1 MSGLFKRP
9 SVLDREMDRIQRKVS
24 PLERGTP
31 YLDQLYKPERPRAG
45 AAREGDE
52 RGDNR
57 ARSKSGDAGF
67 FFGLLHWGDFWPDV
81 FGGGENRLKQYLSG
95 SFETARPVR
104 YQRRIRRNRLVVL
117 AVFFGLVVIWAVG
130 RWG

>member
-9 SVLDREMDRIQRKVS
+9 SVLDRDMDRIQRKVS

-31 YLDQLYKPERPRAG
+31 YLDQLYKPERPRAVAVPG
-45 AAREGDE
+45 EEA
-52 RGDNR
+52 RGDGC
-57 ARSKSGDAGF
+57 ARRKGSGVS
-67 FFGLLHWGDFWPDV
+67 GLLGLFHWGDFWPDV
-81 FGGGENRLKQYLSG
+81 FGGGDSRLKQYLSG

-104 YQRRIRRNRLVVL
+104 YQRRIRRNQLVVL
-117 AVFFGLVVIWAVG
+117 AVFFVFVMIWAVG